1 MDRPSGKRLFY
12 VLIGLL
18 LVAVFMLSLT
28 GCGRRTTITPTLN
41 QPLTSSPTPSVTPQH
56 TGTPPA
62 SLTPGEG
69 NTSTPTS
76 EATPASPDSP
86 LLTLLSPQE
95 GAGIEVGVV
104 RVMGITRLD
113 ASVAV
118 NGVTVDVA
126 ADGTFNRD
134 VLLESG
140 TNLIRFTATD
150 SSGQSQTQ
158 NVEVFFV
165 SSVAALP
172 LSLFYPPDG
181 LVVSDPFVTVVGGTR
196 EDAVVGINGIPADI
210 NALGV
215 FSDTISL
222 EEGGNLIEVV
232 ATDIEENVRFQT
244 VVVFYEP

>member
-1 MDRPSGKRLFY
+1 VDRPSGKRLFY

-18 LVAVFMLSLT
+18 LVTVFMLSLT
-28 GCGRRTTITPTLN
+28 GCGRRTTTTPTLN
-41 QPLTSSPTPSVTPQH
+41 QPLTSSPSPTV
-56 TGTPPA
+56 TPPA

-76 EATPASPDSP
+76 EAPPNLPP
-86 LLTLLSPQE
+86 LTILSPQE
-95 GAGIEVGVV
+95 GTGIEVGVV
-104 RVMGITRLD
+104 RVMGKTRLD

-126 ADGTFNRD
+126 ADGTFKRD
-134 VLLESG
+134 VLLEPG
-140 TNLIRFTATD
+140 TNLIRFTATA

-181 LVVSDPFVTVVGGTR
+181 LVVNDPSVTVVGGTR